1 MKRIG
6 QILATVL
13 LAPFGIAIG
22 LLVFGVL
29 GLISIPMSIR
39 GHFEHR
45 AWLREMHSEHR
56 TITPSGI
63 AERGQS
69 GTLIVDQP
77 GWGGKAK
84 YCWWTPDDLDSLSPV
99 QITPLADRIESLES
113 MLDADSLP
121 LDRWIYDTYLSR
133 VCGTAYLVT
142 TKRGDLIATQLQTD
156 MVNLKLI
163 ETWSAPVTE
172 FGAQNAG

>member
-1 MKRIG
+1 M
-6 QILATVL
+6 TVL

-22 LLVFGVL
+22 LLVFCAL

-45 AWLREMHSEHR
+45 AWLRAMHSEHR

-63 AERGQS
+63 TDRGQS

-77 GWGGKAK
+77 GWGAKAK

-99 QITPLADRIESLES
+99 RITPLADRIESLKFK
-113 MLDADSLP
+113 LDADSLP

-133 VCGTAYLVT
+133 DSGMAYLVT
-142 TKRGDLIATQLQTD
+142 TKRGDLVATQLQTD
-156 MVNLKLI
+156 MVNLKII
-163 ETWSAPVTE
+163 ETWSAPVCE
-172 FGAQNAG
+172 FSEQNAG